1 MSTSI
6 KPKLRK
12 KKQPVI
18 ATDRTLGKIR
28 IFGSP
33 SKTSVVFEIPGA
45 ALNLGLW
52 RARGTTHG
60 PPLDHGR
67 AQDAWLRDARA
78 AGPSEQGSVGNGGT
92 THGPRHYYRPY
103 SFSTTRTR
111 PSKERR
117 PSFRGPKCHRT
128 YVTQTTR
135 TLCTNSSGIA
145 TTATTHGSS
154 TPRFV

>member
-92 THGPRHYYRPY
+92 THEPPLDHPWTPSGPPMDQVLRVSCDGEY
-103 SFSTTRTR
+103 
-111 PSKERR
+111 
-117 PSFRGPKCHRT
+117 PKL
-128 YVTQTTR
+128 VVSP
-135 TLCTNSSGIA
+135 NSQLIL
-145 TTATTHGSS
+145 
-154 TPRFV
+154 